1 MAVEFQ
7 CEHCGELISADGDAG
22 MEVTCPFC
30 ENATIIP
37 EGLAGLPT
45 PQIPG
50 EESDTESYD
59 YGDAESDLP
68 ESPDENLDADAGDDG
83 DGEDGEGDEFD
94 EEEMDGETTPF
105 MEFLAKAMPWMVT
118 VVIHAAVF
126 LLLVVL
132 VAVTIQA
139 IEDAQDIPIPDA
151 NITDNPGGSMS
162 PTDSPMIDKT
172 QSVKPSE
179 ARQSEVEST
188 SSVDT
193 GELETEVTSYGVA
206 GGGASGGN
214 PFGSGDAGGG
224 GSPGSFFGN
233 GGTAR
238 HIVYVIDRSGSM
250 HGTFDAVRVELLRAV
265 SRLDPELGQD
275 FHVILFATGRPLEK
289 SPKSLTLATDE
300 YKSATG
306 EFMADVVPFGQ
317 TDPIPA
323 LEEAF
328 EALKGAP
335 AGEIGLIQL
344 LTDGSF
350 PDNAATL
357 EAVARLNRNGDAM
370 INTFL
375 YGFRPKEAEDVL
387 RQIANDNGGRYKY
400 VSPDEFD

>member
-30 ENATIIP
+30 ENVAMIP

-50 EESDTESYD
+50 EEASDEALATDGDLPDVPED
-59 YGDAESDLP
+59 GADDEDAE
-68 ESPDENLDADAGDDG
+68 
-83 DGEDGEGDEFD
+83 GEEGDEDDFD
-94 EEEMDGETTPF
+94 EEEMEEGEAGPF
-105 MEFLAKAMPWMVT
+105 AEFMAKAMPWMIT
-118 VVIHAAVF
+118 VAIHGAIF
-126 LLLVVL
+126 MLLVVL
-132 VAVTIQA
+132 IAVTVKA
-139 IEDAQDIPIPDA
+139 IDEAQNIPIPDA

-214 PFGSGDAGGG
+214 PFGSGDGGG
-224 GSPGSFFGN
+224 GGGYPGSFFGE
-233 GGTAR
+233 GGTAK

-250 HGTFDAVRVELLRAV
+250 HGTFDAVRVELLRSV
-265 SRLDPELGQD
+265 SRLDPDIGQD

-289 SPKSLTLATDE
+289 SPRSLSPATDE
-300 YKSATG
+300 NKAAAG
-306 EFMADVVPFGQ
+306 EFMAGAVPFGQ

-323 LEEAF
+323 LEAAF
-328 EALKGAP
+328 EALKGADS
-335 AGEIGLIQL
+335 IGLIML

-357 EAVARLNRNGDAM
+357 EAVDKLNRNGDAM
-370 INTFL
+370 ITTYL

-387 RQIANDNGGRYKY
+387 REIANRNGGKYKY
-400 VSPDEFD
+400 ISADEFD